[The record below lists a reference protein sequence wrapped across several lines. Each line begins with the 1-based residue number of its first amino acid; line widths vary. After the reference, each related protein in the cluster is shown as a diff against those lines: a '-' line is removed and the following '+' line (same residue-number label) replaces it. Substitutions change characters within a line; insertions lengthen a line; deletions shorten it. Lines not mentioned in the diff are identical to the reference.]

1 MSCNFDAFHQYL
13 RLLRTVSLYVFFDVQ
28 AAQAEAAEVESESDA
43 RTAFYFTEI
52 PALPESGFVL
62 MPFIA
67 FPRIKCCA

>member
-28 AAQAEAAEVESESDA
+28 AAAEVESQSDA
-43 RTAFYFTEI
+43 RTTFYFTEI
-52 PALPESGFVL
+52 PVLPESGFVL